1 MARNNR
7 NSTDALAEGIV
18 FGALALLW
26 ALVAGIVAL
35 VVKSAQT
42 PPEVLLRQLA
52 QPGAW
57 GSQVESVT
65 CARCGA
71 FNELG
76 QERCITCG
84 ADAIAV
90 GLTQEKR
97 QVSKPKDNTAILL
110 IFFVVGLLCFAT
122 FICGL
127 ANS

>member
-7 NSTDALAEGIV
+7 SSTDALAEGIV
-18 FGALALLW
+18 FGMLALLW

-35 VVKSAQT
+35 FVKSTQT
-42 PPEVLLRQLA
+42 PPEVQARQLA
-52 QPGAW
+52 QAAAW

-65 CARCGA
+65 CSRCGA

-76 QERCITCG
+76 QQRCITCG
-84 ADAIAV
+84 SDAIAAD
-90 GLTQEKR
+90 LTQEKR
-97 QVSKPKDNTAILL
+97 QASKPKDNTIILL

>member
-18 FGALALLW
+18 FGMLALLW

-42 PPEVLLRQLA
+42 PPEVQLRQLA
-52 QPGAW
+52 QPAAW

-65 CARCGA
+65 CSRCGA

-76 QERCITCG
+76 QERCRTCG
-84 ADAIAV
+84 SDAITT

-97 QVSKPKDNTAILL
+97 QASKPKDNTVILL
-110 IFFVVGLLCFAT
+110 IIFVVGLLCFAT
-122 FICGL
+122 FVCGL

>member
-1 MARNNR
+1 MPRNNR
-7 NSTDALAEGIV
+7 SSTDALAEGIV
-18 FGALALLW
+18 FGMLALLW

-35 VVKSAQT
+35 FVKSTQT
-42 PPEVLLRQLA
+42 PPEVQVRQLA
-52 QPGAW
+52 QAATW

-65 CARCGA
+65 CSRCGA

-84 ADAIAV
+84 SDTIAAS
-90 GLTQEKR
+90 LSQDKR
-97 QVSKPKDNTAILL
+97 QVTKPKDNTFILL